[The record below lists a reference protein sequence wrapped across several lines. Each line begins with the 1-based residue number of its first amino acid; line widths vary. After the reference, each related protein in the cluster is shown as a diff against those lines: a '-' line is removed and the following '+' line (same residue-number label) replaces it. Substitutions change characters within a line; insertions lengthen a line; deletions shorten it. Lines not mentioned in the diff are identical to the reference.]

1 MPGIGVKLL
10 VMKIFMHIILKMG
23 VIPLKFLFQLPQII
37 FLPQGYS
44 FVCHPI
50 MAGSDKIMHQLVKLI
65 VGQILCG
72 SNTGDSFKNIPVLV
86 ITQG

>member
-1 MPGIGVKLL
+1 MFGIGFELP
-10 VMKIFMHIILKMG
+10 VMKIFVHKILKMG
-23 VIPLKFLFQLPQII
+23 VIPLKPLFQLPQII

-44 FVCHPI
+44 IVCHSK
-50 MAGSDKIMHQLVKLI
+50 MAGSDKITHQFMKLI

>member
-1 MPGIGVKLL
+1 MLGIGFELP
-10 VMKIFMHIILKMG
+10 VMKIFVHIILKMG
-23 VIPLKFLFQLPQII
+23 VIPLKSLFQLLQII

-44 FVCHPI
+44 FVCHSI
-50 MAGSDKIMHQLVKLI
+50 MAGSDKIMHQFVKLI
-65 VGQILCG
+65 VGQILCR